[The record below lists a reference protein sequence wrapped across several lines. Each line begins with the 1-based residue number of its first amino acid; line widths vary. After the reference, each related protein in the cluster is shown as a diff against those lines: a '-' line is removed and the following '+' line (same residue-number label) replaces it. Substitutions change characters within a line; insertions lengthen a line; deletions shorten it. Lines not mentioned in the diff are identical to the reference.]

1 MHAPRPRISV
11 ERIIKPQSLAIIG
24 ASEDIAKFGG
34 RFMHN
39 VVRHGY
45 AGTLLPINPGRET
58 ILGRRAYPNIA
69 AAPGPVDLALVAV
82 PAAQLRQTI
91 EECGA
96 AGVGAC
102 VVITA
107 QLGEFDEAGAVLQD
121 EIVKIAASHGMRLIG
136 PNCLGMIT
144 PVYALALTSSPTL
157 QYAEK
162 LQRGSVGFVSQSGAL
177 MGALFVLGYDHGIGF
192 SSMIT
197 VGNQADLELCD
208 FFEALIADEETNVIC
223 LYVEALKTPPRFV
236 ELAQRAKTRGKRVLA
251 VKAGRTEAGS
261 AAARSHTAS
270 LAGSYAAFETICGE
284 TGILLMD
291 EPEAMILVAGV
302 LARAPRIG
310 PGGIGMV
317 VSSGGGGAIT
327 ADRMTMAGLPL
338 AQWTEETRARLDT
351 HFPRTH
357 QNNPVDL
364 GAHFGALGPH
374 IFKHA
379 MDAVADDAGTAAFIY
394 IMTPQ
399 PLMPQTVAAVIDIW
413 RRGTKPA
420 IFVLDTSRFG
430 EEVRQT
436 LLQTG
441 MPYLTRIDDAIR
453 VLELLVRERDL
464 AASAARSAPA
474 RPQGAGPLP
483 QNLPAGFLTEPEAK
497 DLFRRYGIA
506 TTCEQ
511 MVQTAQDAVRAAE
524 AIGYPVVAKGVSRN
538 VVHKSDLGLVRL
550 GLSDAAAVT
559 RAFDGIA
566 SALSAAGETGAP
578 TIAIQE
584 MVRGEAELIVGARYD
599 QGFGAQI
606 MVGFGGVMV
615 EVLRDI
621 QLASAPLGRDRALA
635 LLRKLKL
642 WPILDGV
649 RSRPKLDVDAVAD
662 TLVRLSW
669 LAHDL
674 GPRLQDLEINPL
686 IVRVAG
692 QGAVAV
698 DGRGTLSKPD

>member
-1 MHAPRPRISV
+1 MHAPRPRISI
-11 ERIIKPQSLAIIG
+11 ERIIKPQSVAIIG

-91 EECGA
+91 DECGT

-107 QLGEFDEAGAVLQD
+107 QLAEFDQAGATLQD
-121 EIVKIAASHGMRLIG
+121 EIVRIAAGYGMRLIG

-144 PVYALALTSSPTL
+144 PVHALALTSSPTL
-157 QYAEK
+157 QYAES
-162 LQRGSVGFVSQSGAL
+162 LPRGSVGFVSQSGAL

-192 SSMIT
+192 TSMIT

-208 FFEALIADEETNVIC
+208 FFEALIEDDETNVIC
-223 LYVEALKTPPRFV
+223 LYVEALKTPRRFV
-236 ELAQRAKTRGKRVLA
+236 ELAQRARVRGKRVLA
-251 VKAGRTEAGS
+251 VKAGRTEAGT

-270 LAGSYAAFETICGE
+270 LAGSYAAFETVCNE
-284 TGILLMD
+284 AGILVMD
-291 EPEAMILVAGV
+291 EPEAMILAAGV
-302 LARAPRIG
+302 LARAPRMG

-317 VSSGGGGAIT
+317 VSSGGNGAIT
-327 ADRMTMAGLPL
+327 ADRLTVAGLPL
-338 AQWTEETRARLDT
+338 AQWTEETRVRLDT

-364 GAHFGALGPH
+364 GAHFGALGAH

-379 MDAVADDAGTAAFIY
+379 MDAVADDEGAAVFIY

-399 PLMPQTVAAVIDIW
+399 PLMPQTVDAVIDVW
-413 RRGTKPA
+413 RRSTKPA

-430 EEVRQT
+430 EDVRQK
-436 LLQTG
+436 LLQVG
-441 MPYLTRIDDAIR
+441 MPFLTRIDDAIR
-453 VLELLVRERDL
+453 VLELLVRERDF
-464 AASAARSAPA
+464 ATSASRAAPA
-474 RPQGAGPLP
+474 RPQGTGPLP
-483 QNLPAGFLTEPEAK
+483 STLPAGFLTEPEAK

-506 TTCEQ
+506 VTREQ
-511 MVQTAQDAVRAAE
+511 IVRSAQDAVQAAE
-524 AIGYPVVAKGVSRN
+524 ALGYPVVAKGVSRTI
-538 VVHKSDLGLVRL
+538 VHKSDLGLVRL
-550 GLSDAAAVT
+550 GLPDVGAV
-559 RAFDGIA
+559 RGAFNEIA
-566 SALSAAGETGAP
+566 SALAAAGETGAP

-584 MVRGEAELIVGARYD
+584 MVRGDAELIIGARHD
-599 QGFGAQI
+599 EAFGPQV

-615 EVLRDI
+615 EVLRDV
-621 QLASAPLGRDRALA
+621 QLASAPLGRDHALG

-649 RSRPKLDVDAVAD
+649 RGRPKLDVDAVAD
-662 TLVRLSW
+662 TLMRLSW

-674 GPRLQDLEINPL
+674 GPRLQDIEINPL

-692 QGAVAV
+692 SGAVAV
-698 DGRGTLSKPD
+698 DGRGTLV

>member
-1 MHAPRPRISV
+1 MLAPRPRIPI

-45 AGTLLPINPGRET
+45 AGELLPINPGRDT
-58 ILGRRAYPNIA
+58 ILGRRCYPNIG
-69 AAPGPVDLALVAV
+69 AAPGPVDVALVAV
-82 PAAQLRQTI
+82 PATQLRQTI

-107 QLGEFDEAGAVLQD
+107 QLGEFDAAGAALQD
-121 EIVKIAASHGMRLIG
+121 EIAQVAARYGMRLVG

-144 PVYALALTSSPTL
+144 PTHALGLTSSPTL
-157 QYAEK
+157 QYAQT
-162 LQRGSVGFVSQSGAL
+162 LPRGSVGFVSQSGAL

-197 VGNQADLELCD
+197 VGNQADLELAD
-208 FFEALIADEETNVIC
+208 FFEALIEDSETNVIC
-223 LYVEALKTPPRFV
+223 LYIEALKTPRRFV
-236 ELAQRAKTRGKRVLA
+236 ELAQRASARGKRVLA

-270 LAGSYAAFETICGE
+270 LAGSYAAFQTVCEE
-284 TGILLMD
+284 TGVLLMD
-291 EPEAMILVAGV
+291 EPEAMILAAGV
-302 LARAPRIG
+302 LARAPRMA

-317 VSSGGGGAIT
+317 VSSGGGGAVT
-327 ADRMTMAGLPL
+327 ADRFTVAGLPL
-338 AQWTEETRARLDT
+338 AQWTEATHLRLDT

-379 MDAVADDAGTAAFIY
+379 MDAIADDANTAVFIY
-394 IMTPQ
+394 VMTPQ
-399 PLMPQTVAAVIDIW
+399 PLMPQTVDAVIDIW
-413 RRGTKPA
+413 NRGTMPA

-430 EEVRQT
+430 EEVRQR
-436 LLQTG
+436 LLQSG
-441 MPYLTRIDDAIR
+441 MPYLTRIDDAMR
-453 VLELLVRERDL
+453 VLELLVRERDQG
-464 AASAARSAPA
+464 ASAAHAAPA

-483 QNLPAGFLTEPEAK
+483 EGFLTEPGGFLTEPEAK

-506 TTCEQ
+506 TTREQ
-511 MVQTAQDAVRAAE
+511 TVSTAQDAVKAAA
-524 AIGYPVVAKGVSRN
+524 AIGYPVAAKGVSRN
-538 VVHKSDLGLVRL
+538 VVHKSDLGLVHL
-550 GLSDAAAVT
+550 ELSNAEAVT
-559 RAFDGIA
+559 RAFDEIA
-566 SALSAAGETGAP
+566 KALAAAGETGEPA
-578 TIAIQE
+578 IAIQE

-599 QGFGAQI
+599 EAFGPQV

-615 EVLRDI
+615 EVLRDVRH
-621 QLASAPLGRDRALA
+621 ASAPLDRDRALRM
-635 LLRKLKL
+635 LRKLKL

-649 RSRPKLDVDAVAD
+649 RGRPKLDVEAVVD

-674 GPRLQDLEINPL
+674 GPRLKDLEINPL
-686 IVRVAG
+686 IVRTAG
-692 QGAVAV
+692 SGAVAV
-698 DGRGTLSKPD
+698 DGRGTLI

>member
-1 MHAPRPRISV
+1 MHAPLSRISV
-11 ERIIKPQSLAIIG
+11 ERIIKPQSIAIIG

-58 ILGRRAYPNIA
+58 ILGRRTYPNIG
-69 AAPGPVDLALVAV
+69 AAPGPVDIALVAV

-107 QLGEFDEAGAVLQD
+107 QLGEFDEAGARLQD
-121 EIVKIAASHGMRLIG
+121 EIVRIAASYNMRLLG

-144 PVYALALTSSPTL
+144 ATHALALTSSPTL
-157 QYAEK
+157 QYAES
-162 LQRGSVGFVSQSGAL
+162 LPRGSVGFVSQSGAL
-177 MGALFVLGYDHGIGF
+177 MGTLFVLGYDHGIGF
-192 SSMIT
+192 TSMIT

-208 FFEALIADEETNVIC
+208 FFEALIGDGETDVIC
-223 LYVEALKTPPRFV
+223 LYVEALKTPRRFV
-236 ELAQRAKTRGKRVLA
+236 DLAQRARSRGKRVLA

-270 LAGSYAAFETICGE
+270 LAGSYAAFQTVCSE

-291 EPEAMILVAGV
+291 EPEAMILAAGV
-302 LARAPRIG
+302 LARAPRMG

-317 VSSGGGGAIT
+317 VASGGGGAVT
-327 ADRMTMAGLPL
+327 ADRFTVGGLPL
-338 AQWTEETRARLDT
+338 AQWTEETHARLDT
-351 HFPRTH
+351 HFLRTH

-379 MDAVADDAGTAAFIY
+379 MDAVADDAGTAAFTY

-399 PLMPQTVAAVIDIW
+399 PLMPQTAAVVIDIW
-413 RRGTKPA
+413 RRSTKPV
-420 IFVLDTSRFG
+420 IYVLDTSRFG
-430 EEVRQT
+430 EDVRQM
-436 LLQTG
+436 LLQSG
-441 MPYLTRIDDAIR
+441 MPYVTRVDDAIR
-453 VLELLVRERDL
+453 VLELLIRERDL
-464 AASAARSAPA
+464 AALAAPA

-483 QNLPAGFLTEPEAK
+483 SELPAGFLTEPEAK
-497 DLFRRYGIA
+497 DLFRRYGIV
-506 TTCEQ
+506 TSREQ
-511 MVQTAQDAVRAAE
+511 AVHSAQDAARAAE
-524 AIGYPVVAKGVSRN
+524 AIGYPVVAKGVSRT

-550 GLSDAAAVT
+550 ALPDADAVT
-559 RAFDGIA
+559 RAFSDIA
-566 SALSAAGETGAP
+566 AALAMAGETGAP
-578 TIAIQE
+578 TIVIQE
-584 MVRGEAELIVGARYD
+584 MVKGDTEMIVGARYD
-599 QGFGAQI
+599 EAFGPQV

-615 EVLRDI
+615 ELLRDV
-621 QLASAPLGRDRALA
+621 QLASAPLGHDRALD

-642 WPILDGV
+642 WSILDGI
-649 RSRPKLDVDAVAD
+649 RGRPKLDVDAVAD

-674 GPRLQDLEINPL
+674 GPRLQDIEINPL
-686 IVRVAG
+686 IVRASG
-692 QGAVAV
+692 RGAVAV
-698 DGRGTLSKPD
+698 DGRGTLI

>member
-1 MHAPRPRISV
+1 MLAPRPRIPV
-11 ERIIKPQSLAIIG
+11 ERIIKPNSLAIIG

-58 ILGRRAYPNIA
+58 ILGRRAYPNIG
-69 AAPGPVDLALVAV
+69 AAPGPVDVALVAV

-91 EECGA
+91 DECGA

-107 QLGEFDEAGAVLQD
+107 QLGEFDEAGASLQD
-121 EIVKIAASHGMRLIG
+121 EIVQVAASHGMRLVG

-144 PVYALALTSSPTL
+144 PTHALGLTSSPTL
-157 QYAEK
+157 QYAEA
-162 LQRGSVGFVSQSGAL
+162 LPRGSVGFVSQSGAL
-177 MGALFVLGYDHGIGF
+177 MGALFVLGYDHGVGF

-208 FFEALIADEETNVIC
+208 FFEALIEDQETNVIC
-223 LYVEALKTPPRFV
+223 LYIEALKTPRRFV
-236 ELAQRAKTRGKRVLA
+236 ELAQRARARGKRVLA

-270 LAGSYAAFETICGE
+270 LAGSYATFEMVCDE
-284 TGILLMD
+284 TGVLLMD

-302 LARAPRIG
+302 LARAPRMG
-310 PGGIGMV
+310 SGGIGMV
-317 VSSGGGGAIT
+317 VSSGGGGAVT
-327 ADRMTMAGLPL
+327 ADRLTVAGLPL
-338 AQWTEETRARLDT
+338 AQWTEETHVRLDT

-379 MDAVADDAGTAAFIY
+379 MDAVADDANTATFIY
-394 IMTPQ
+394 VMTPQ
-399 PLMPQTVAAVIDIW
+399 PLMPQTVDAVLDIW

-430 EEVRQT
+430 EDVRQK
-436 LLQTG
+436 LLQSG
-441 MPYLTRIDDAIR
+441 MPYLTRIDDAMR
-453 VLELLVRERDL
+453 VLDLLVRERDHSV
-464 AASAARSAPA
+464 ATGPV

-483 QNLPAGFLTEPEAK
+483 QLLPTGFLTEPEAK
-497 DLFRRYGIA
+497 ALFRSYGIA
-506 TTCEQ
+506 TTRDQ
-511 MVQTAQDAVRAAE
+511 IVHTAQDAVKAAE
-524 AIGYPVVAKGVSRN
+524 AIGFPVVAKGVSSK
-538 VVHKSDLGLVRL
+538 VVHKSDIGLVHL
-550 GLSDAAAVT
+550 GLSDADAVT
-559 RAFDGIA
+559 RAFDDIA
-566 SALSAAGETGAP
+566 AALATAGETGEP
-578 TIAIQE
+578 SIAIQE
-584 MVRGEAELIVGARYD
+584 MARGQTELIIGARHD
-599 QGFGAQI
+599 DGFGPHV

-615 EVLRDI
+615 EVLGDV
-621 QLASAPLGRDRALA
+621 QLASAPLDPERAKA
-635 LLRKLKL
+635 LLRQLKL
-642 WPILDGV
+642 WPILEGV
-649 RSRPKLDVDAVAD
+649 RGRPKLDVESVAD
-662 TLVRLSW
+662 SLVRLSW

-686 IVRVAG
+686 ITRVAG
-692 QGAVAV
+692 RGVVAA
-698 DGRGTLSKPD
+698 DGRGTLA

>member
-1 MHAPRPRISV
+1 MLAPRPRISIK
-11 ERIIKPQSLAIIG
+11 RIIKPQSLAIIG
-24 ASEDIAKFGG
+24 ASEDIGKFGG

-45 AGTLLPINPGRET
+45 AGELLPVNPGRET
-58 ILGRRAYPNIA
+58 ILGRRCYPNIG
-69 AAPGPVDLALVAV
+69 AAPGPVEVVLVAV
-82 PAAQLRQTI
+82 PATQLRQTI

-107 QLGEFDEAGAVLQD
+107 QLGEFDEAGATLQD
-121 EIVKIAASHGMRLIG
+121 EIVQVAASHGMRLVG

-144 PVYALALTSSPTL
+144 PTHALALTSSPTL
-157 QYAEK
+157 QYAET
-162 LQRGSVGFVSQSGAL
+162 LPRGSVGFVSQSGAL
-177 MGALFVLGYDHGIGF
+177 MGALFVLGYDHGVGF
-192 SSMIT
+192 TSMIT
-197 VGNQADLELCD
+197 VGNQADLELAD
-208 FFEALIADEETNVIC
+208 FFEALIDDDETNVIC
-223 LYVEALKTPPRFV
+223 LYIEALKTPRRFV
-236 ELAQRAKTRGKRVLA
+236 ELAQRARTRGKRVLA

-270 LAGSYAAFETICGE
+270 LAGSYAAFETVCEEAGV
-284 TGILLMD
+284 LLMD
-291 EPEAMILVAGV
+291 EPEAMILAAGV
-302 LARAPRIG
+302 LARAPRMER
-310 PGGIGMV
+310 GGIGMV
-317 VSSGGGGAIT
+317 VSSGGGGAVT
-327 ADRMTMAGLPL
+327 ADRLTVAGLPL
-338 AQWTEETRARLDT
+338 AQWTEETQVRLDT

-357 QNNPVDL
+357 QNNPLDL

-379 MDAVADDAGTAAFIY
+379 MEAVADDASTAAFIY

-399 PLMPQTVAAVIDIW
+399 PLMPQTVDAVIDIW
-413 RRGTKPA
+413 RKGAKPV

-430 EEVRQT
+430 EDVRQK
-436 LLQTG
+436 LLQSG

-464 AASAARSAPA
+464 AASAIQTAPD

-483 QNLPAGFLTEPEAK
+483 KLSAGFLTEPEAK

-506 TTCEQ
+506 TTREQ
-511 MVQTAQDAVRAAE
+511 TVGTAQDAVKASA

-550 GLSDAAAVT
+550 GLADAEAVT
-559 RAFDGIA
+559 EAFNEIA
-566 SALSAAGETGAP
+566 AALSAAGETGTP

-584 MVRGEAELIVGARYD
+584 MVRGDAELIVGARYD
-599 QGFGAQI
+599 EGFGPQV

-621 QLASAPLGRDRALA
+621 RLASAPLDPARARA
-635 LLRKLKL
+635 MLRGLKL

-649 RSRPKLDVDAVAD
+649 RGRPKLDVDAVVDA
-662 TLVRLSW
+662 LVRLSW

-674 GPRLQDLEINPL
+674 GARLQDLEINPL

-692 QGAVAV
+692 SGAVAV
-698 DGRGTLSKPD
+698 DGRGTLSA

>member
-1 MHAPRPRISV
+1 MLAPRPRIPV

-58 ILGRRAYPNIA
+58 ILGRRCYPNIG
-69 AAPGPVDLALVAV
+69 AAPGPVDVALVAV

-107 QLGEFDEAGAVLQD
+107 QLGEFSDAGAALQD
-121 EIVKIAASHGMRLIG
+121 EIVQVAAGYGMRLVG
-136 PNCLGMIT
+136 PNCLGMT
-144 PVYALALTSSPTL
+144 VPTHSLALTSSPTM
-157 QYAEK
+157 QYAET
-162 LQRGSVGFVSQSGAL
+162 LPRGSVGFVSQSGAL

-192 SSMIT
+192 TSMIT
-197 VGNQADLELCD
+197 VGNQADLELAD
-208 FFEALIADEETNVIC
+208 FFEALIEDDETSVIC
-223 LYVEALKTPPRFV
+223 LYIEALKNPQRFV
-236 ELAQRAKTRGKRVLA
+236 ELAQRARARGKRVLA

-270 LAGSYAAFETICGE
+270 LAGSYAAFETVCDE
-284 TGILLMD
+284 TGVLLMD
-291 EPEAMILVAGV
+291 EPEAMILAAGV
-302 LARAPRIG
+302 LARAPRMG

-317 VSSGGGGAIT
+317 VSSGGGGAVT
-327 ADRMTMAGLPL
+327 ADRFTVAGLPL
-338 AQWTEETRARLDT
+338 AQWTEATHARLDK

-379 MDAVADDAGTAAFIY
+379 MDAVADDANTAAFIY

-399 PLMPQTVAAVIDIW
+399 PLMPQTVESVIDIW
-413 RRGTKPA
+413 KRSTKPT

-430 EEVRQT
+430 EEVRQK
-436 LLQTG
+436 LLQSG
-441 MPYLTRIDDAIR
+441 MPYLTRIDDAMR
-453 VLELLVRERDL
+453 VLDLLVRERDG
-464 AASAARSAPA
+464 ASAVHAAPV

-483 QNLPAGFLTEPEAK
+483 QALPAGFLTEPEAK
-497 DLFRRYGIA
+497 ALFRSYGIA
-506 TTCEQ
+506 TTREQ
-511 MVQTAQDAVRAAE
+511 TVHTAQDAVKAAE
-524 AIGYPVVAKGVSRN
+524 AIGYPVVAKGVSRS

-550 GLSDAAAVT
+550 GLSDADAVT
-559 RAFDGIA
+559 RAFEEIA
-566 SALSAAGETGAP
+566 AALAAAGETGEP

-584 MVRGEAELIVGARYD
+584 MVRGEAELILGARHD
-599 QGFGAQI
+599 TGFGPQV

-615 EVLRDI
+615 EVLRDVR
-621 QLASAPLGRDRALA
+621 LASAPLDADRAKA

-649 RSRPKLDVDAVAD
+649 RGRPKLDVDAVAD

-686 IVRVAG
+686 IVRAAG
-692 QGAVAV
+692 QGAIAV
-698 DGRGTLSKPD
+698 DGRGTLV

>member
-1 MHAPRPRISV
+1 MPAPRPRIPV

-45 AGTLLPINPGRET
+45 AGELLPINPGRET
-58 ILGRRAYPNIA
+58 ILGRRAYPNIS
-69 AAPGPVDLALVAV
+69 AAPGPVDVALVAV
-82 PAAQLRQTI
+82 PSAQLRQTI

-107 QLGEFDEAGAVLQD
+107 QLGEFDAAGAALQD
-121 EIVKIAASHGMRLIG
+121 EIVRIAASHGMRLVG
-136 PNCLGMIT
+136 PNCLGMVT
-144 PVYALALTSSPTL
+144 PMHALGLTSSPTL

-162 LQRGSVGFVSQSGAL
+162 LPRGSVGFVSQSGAL
-177 MGALFVLGYDHGIGF
+177 MGALFVLGYDHGVGF

-208 FFEALIADEETNVIC
+208 FFEALIEDTETNVIC
-223 LYVEALKTPPRFV
+223 LYIEALKDPRRFV
-236 ELAQRAKTRGKRVLA
+236 DLAQRARARGKRVLA

-270 LAGSYAAFETICGE
+270 LAGSYAAFETVCNE
-284 TGILLMD
+284 TGVLLMD

-302 LARAPRIG
+302 LARTPRMG

-317 VSSGGGGAIT
+317 VSSGGGGAVT
-327 ADRMTMAGLPL
+327 ADRMTVAGLPL
-338 AQWTEETRARLDT
+338 AVWTEETHSQLDK

-379 MDAVADDAGTAAFIY
+379 IDAVADDANTGAFIY
-394 IMTPQ
+394 VMTPQ
-399 PLMPQTVAAVIDIW
+399 PLMPQTVEVVIEVW
-413 RRGTKPA
+413 RRQTKPA

-430 EEVRQT
+430 EEVRQL
-436 LLQTG
+436 LLQSG

-453 VLELLVRERDL
+453 LLELLVRERDF
-464 AASAARSAPA
+464 SAAAGRMAPA
-474 RPQGAGPLP
+474 RPGGAGPRGSTLP
-483 QNLPAGFLTEPEAK
+483 SGFLTEPEAK
-497 DLFRRYGIA
+497 ELFRQYGIA
-506 TTCEQ
+506 TTRDQ
-511 MVQTAQDAVRAAE
+511 AVRTAQDAVKAAD
-524 AIGYPVVAKGVSRN
+524 AIGYPVVLKGVSRH

-550 GLSDAAAVT
+550 ALADGPAADRAFNEVAAAL
-559 RAFDGIA
+559 A
-566 SALSAAGETGAP
+566 AAGEAGDP
-578 TIAIQE
+578 TIVVQD
-584 MVRGEAELIVGARYD
+584 MVRGEAELIVGVRHD
-599 QGFGAQI
+599 DSFGPQV

-621 QLASAPLGRDRALA
+621 QLASAPLDKDRALA

-649 RSRPKLDVDAVAD
+649 RGRPKLDVDAVAD

-674 GPRLQDLEINPL
+674 GGRLQDLEINPL

-692 QGAVAV
+692 QGAVAA
-698 DGRGTLSKPD
+698 DGRGTLKV

>member
-1 MHAPRPRISV
+1 MLAPRPRIPV
-11 ERIIKPQSLAIIG
+11 ERIIKPQTLAIIG

-58 ILGRRAYPNIA
+58 ILGLRAYPNIG

-96 AGVGAC
+96 AGVGTC

-107 QLGEFDEAGAVLQD
+107 QLGEFDEAGATLQD
-121 EIVKIAASHGMRLIG
+121 EIVRIAVGHGMRLVG

-144 PVYALALTSSPTL
+144 PTHALALTSSPTL

-197 VGNQADLELCD
+197 VGNQADLELAD
-208 FFEALIADEETNVIC
+208 FFEALIDDDETNVIC
-223 LYVEALKTPPRFV
+223 LYVEALKTPRRFV
-236 ELAQRAKTRGKRVLA
+236 ELAQRARARGKRVLA

-270 LAGSYAAFETICGE
+270 LAGSYAAFETICAE
-284 TGILLMD
+284 TGVLLMD
-291 EPEAMILVAGV
+291 EPEAMILTAGV
-302 LARAPRIG
+302 LARAPRMG

-317 VSSGGGGAIT
+317 VSSGGGGAVT
-327 ADRMTMAGLPL
+327 ADRMTVAGLPL

-379 MDAVADDAGTAAFIY
+379 MDAVADDANTAAFIY

-399 PLMPQTVAAVIDIW
+399 PLMPQTVDAVIDIW

-430 EEVRQT
+430 EDVRQK
-436 LLQTG
+436 LLQSG

-453 VLELLVRERDL
+453 VLELLVRERDYG
-464 AASAARSAPA
+464 APA
-474 RPQGAGPLP
+474 ADAAPVRPQGAGPLP
-483 QNLPAGFLTEPEAK
+483 QDLPAGFLTEPEAK
-497 DLFRRYGIA
+497 ELFRRYGIA
-506 TTCEQ
+506 TTREQ
-511 MVQTAQDAVRAAE
+511 AVRTALDAVKAAE
-524 AIGYPVVAKGVSRN
+524 TIGYPVVAKGVSRT

-550 GLSDAAAVT
+550 GLSDADAVT
-559 RAFDGIA
+559 RAFNEIA
-566 SALSAAGETGAP
+566 RALAAAGETGEP

-584 MVRGEAELIVGARYD
+584 MVRGEAELIVGARHD
-599 QGFGAQI
+599 DAFGPQV

-615 EVLRDI
+615 EVLRDVR
-621 QLASAPLGRDRALA
+621 LVSAPLDRDRAKA

-649 RSRPKLDVDAVAD
+649 RGRPKLDVDAVAD

-692 QGAVAV
+692 RGAVAV
-698 DGRGTLSKPD
+698 DGRGTLTA